1 MIKAILMDFNGVIID
16 DEPIQ
21 MRAYQTVLKER
32 GVDLTE
38 EDYYDSLGMDDKT
51 FVRAAFERVAKTV
64 SDDECAE
71 IVSAK
76 TAAWR
81 REVSAKLPL
90 FDGIEGFIEKMAR
103 VYTLG
108 IVSMANLSEIE
119 HVLETANLRRYFST
133 IVSSADVSKC
143 KPDPECYD
151 LGFRMID
158 AVRTSAGHLP
168 MTREECVVIEDSP
181 PGVAAAVKADLQA
194 LGVTNT
200 VSAEKMRAAGARA
213 TSNDLRDWFPESIR
227 LVFATE

>member
-21 MRAYQTVLKER
+21 MRAYQSVLKDR

-38 EDYYDSLGMDDKT
+38 EDYYNSLGMDDKT
-51 FVRAAFERVAKTV
+51 FVRAAFERVAKSV
-64 SDDECAE
+64 SEDECAE

-76 TAAWR
+76 TDAWR
-81 REVSAKLPL
+81 REVSSKLPL
-90 FDGIEGFIEKMAR
+90 FDGIEDFIEKMAR

-108 IVSMANLSEIE
+108 IVSMANLREIE
-119 HVLETANLRRYFST
+119 HVLERANLKRYFST

-143 KPDPECYD
+143 KPDPESYD

-158 AVRTSAGHLP
+158 AVRTSSGHLP

-200 VSAEKMRAAGARA
+200 VPAEKMRAAGARA
-213 TSNDLRDWFPESIR
+213 TAKDLRDWFPESIR

>member
-21 MRAYQTVLKER
+21 MRAYQSVLKER

-81 REVSAKLPL
+81 REVSERLPL

-133 IVSSADVSKC
+133 IVSAADVSKC

-200 VSAEKMRAAGARA
+200 VPADKMRAARARA

>member
-21 MRAYQTVLKER
+21 MRAYQTVLKEY

-51 FVRAAFERVAKTV
+51 FVAAAFERVAKSV
-64 SDDECAE
+64 SESDCEE
-71 IVSAK
+71 IIQKK
-76 TAAWR
+76 TSAWR
-81 REVSAKLPL
+81 REVEAKLPL
-90 FDGIEGFIEKMAR
+90 FDGIEDFIEKMAR
-103 VYTLG
+103 KYTLG

-119 HVLETANLRRYFST
+119 HVLDRADLRRYFST
-133 IVSSADVSKC
+133 IVSSADVTKC
-143 KPDPECYD
+143 KPDPEGYD

-181 PGVAAAVKADLQA
+181 PGVEAAVKADLQA

-200 VSAEKMRAAGARA
+200 VPADKMRAAGARA
-213 TSNDLRDWFPESIR
+213 TAKDLRDWFPESIR